1 MGRHQKQPNDCSCS
15 HRELFGAPENVEK
28 SSTSSDS
35 SRVTHATSSLQ
46 YCSKPV
52 HSQVYL
58 TGSYT
63 KPSNDHSHWHRE
75 PFLIPKNVGK
85 SSTSPASS
93 CINRETSRLQYSSNL
108 VHSPVY
114 MTGSCHEQPNDHSC
128 LRREPF
134 GVPKNVE
141 KSSTSTE
148 SSRVCR
154 ETSSLR
160 YSSKPAH
167 SPVYATGSCTN
178 RSNNSSCQHREP
190 LVVAKNVEK
199 TSTLSTSSHINCE
212 TSSSQNR
219 SMLVQ
224 SPVHVTGNCA
234 KQSNNNSCSRRE
246 PFLIA
251 KNVEKISTSSLPS
264 RSHSETSSSAPRRE
278 PVQTPVYKT
287 GNHPKHSWND
297 PRLHREPVL
306 SERNVEKVSTLR
318 SSSHNCSETSASSR
332 NERIHSNMDKE
343 SMSPKSTHKP
353 ASISPLSKALL
364 DFVQFPPEWRVGST
378 ERIIARLEVWESIRK
393 TKAHSQCLG
402 NPRSGGQPSSHG
414 LNMHDISYPSLDM
427 REQRG
432 FSQNMVERH
441 HIGPQDDHPHSG
453 PGSSGGGRWSS
464 QLPFGK
470 SPIAEAMPTPVFPL
484 EKPHGLSM
492 RYRDHTLCN
501 LLLGKN
507 PRKFSTFSLS
517 SSERDTT
524 IPSTHYG
531 ETHSDPPVQPTD
543 KPPPREVKYII

>member
-1 MGRHQKQPNDCSCS
+1 MPAQPLMCQAELSPVAGEPRFCKGAQIQSSEDPCFRKEMTSPALHPTQLGTKALCDASQLCREPNPSQTYMAKPATSSFMPGLLHPGLKALLLPFYVMGRHQKQPNDCSCS

-75 PFLIPKNVGK
+75 LFLIPKNVGK

-93 CINRETSRLQYSSNL
+93 RINRETSRLQYSSNL

-148 SSRVCR
+148 SSRVSC

-160 YSSKPAH
+160 YSSKLAH
-167 SPVYATGSCTN
+167 SPVYATGSFTN

-190 LVVAKNVEK
+190 LMIAKNVEK
-199 TSTLSTSSHINCE
+199 TSTVSTSSHINCE

-224 SPVHVTGNCA
+224 SPVYVTGNCA

-246 PFLIA
+246 PF
-251 KNVEKISTSSLPS
+251 
-264 RSHSETSSSAPRRE
+264 
-278 PVQTPVYKT
+278 
-287 GNHPKHSWND
+287 
-297 PRLHREPVL
+297 
-306 SERNVEKVSTLR
+306 
-318 SSSHNCSETSASSR
+318 
-332 NERIHSNMDKE
+332 
-343 SMSPKSTHKP
+343 
-353 ASISPLSKALL
+353 
-364 DFVQFPPEWRVGST
+364 
-378 ERIIARLEVWESIRK
+378 
-393 TKAHSQCLG
+393 
-402 NPRSGGQPSSHG
+402 
-414 LNMHDISYPSLDM
+414 
-427 REQRG
+427 
-432 FSQNMVERH
+432 
-441 HIGPQDDHPHSG
+441 
-453 PGSSGGGRWSS
+453 
-464 QLPFGK
+464 
-470 SPIAEAMPTPVFPL
+470 
-484 EKPHGLSM
+484 
-492 RYRDHTLCN
+492 
-501 LLLGKN
+501 
-507 PRKFSTFSLS
+507 
-517 SSERDTT
+517 
-524 IPSTHYG
+524 
-531 ETHSDPPVQPTD
+531 
-543 KPPPREVKYII
+543 